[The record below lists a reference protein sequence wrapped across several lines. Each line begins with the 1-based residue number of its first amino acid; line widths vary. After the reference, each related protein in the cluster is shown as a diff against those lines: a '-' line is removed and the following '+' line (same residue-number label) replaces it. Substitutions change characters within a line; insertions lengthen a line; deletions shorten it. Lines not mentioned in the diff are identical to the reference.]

1 MSFGRVLG
9 RGCPGFGALV
19 LPVLLLAGTAC
30 GETESGDEPEPGVA
44 SSPADQPS
52 AAGAVGTYER
62 NLIFLGASAD
72 SVLAVP
78 FSFRAVASAGGVER
92 QAWAWLDRGGAWEA
106 FYKDAWSTG
115 PTRVPWRL
123 HPRGP
128 IHLVVDQGDIFER
141 VIYEEGPR
149 SLELVPGE
157 VLSDFAGSRGGT
169 YRLQEGALLLGERRI
184 DGYVLDASLAWR
196 QASVPAADLVLVVSG
211 DALQVVLAGDDG
223 EPEEGASTPWRAWVR
238 MDFVDRGW
246 EEVDVRW
253 TGSRD
258 FEPARRPVPDG
269 WTWISPDS
277 ALAGELLI
285 RSSHMEAVEGDGP
298 ILPVEAMFEVEGT
311 VTIEGREFPVYGVVR
326 HTQRD
331 PGRPR

>member
-1 MSFGRVLG
+1 MER
-9 RGCPGFGALV
+9 PGVG
-19 LPVLLLAGTAC
+19 VLLSVVLLVAGTAC
-30 GETESGDEPEPGVA
+30 GEAEPGDEPLREGGA
-44 SSPADQPS
+44 SPS
-52 AAGAVGTYER
+52 AQPTDTGAAGTYER
-62 NLIFLGASAD
+62 TLIFLGASAD

-78 FSFRAVASAGGVER
+78 FSFRTVASADGVER

-106 FYKDAWSTG
+106 FFKDSWSTG

-149 SLELVPGE
+149 SLELIPGE
-157 VLSDFAGSRGGT
+157 VLSDFAGPRGGT
-169 YRLQEGALLLGERRI
+169 YRLQEGALLLGEGRI

-196 QASVPAADLVLVVSG
+196 QPAVPAADLVLVVSG

-223 EPEEGASTPWRAWVR
+223 QPEDGAATPWRAWVR

-269 WTWISPDS
+269 WTWVSPDS
-277 ALAGELLI
+277 AFSGELLI
-285 RSSHMEAVEGDGP
+285 RSSHMEAVEGSGP
-298 ILPVEAMFEVEGT
+298 ILPVEAVFEVEGT
-311 VTIEGREFPVYGVVR
+311 VTVEDREFPVYGVVR
-326 HTQRD
+326 HTQRN
-331 PGRPR
+331 PGR